1 MRGKEREWEGVTG
14 GTTLGQKAMK
24 ITFSVVN
31 VRVGY
36 VILAF
41 VVPFYMLFRR
51 KGYLSIY
58 RYFRWQHGYSPLKSF
73 FYTYR
78 NHFVFG
84 QAMLDRF
91 AVYAGQKNFKID
103 SPDNDLFI
111 SMLENPHGCIVAG
124 AHVGNPELCGYLLRQ
139 QKKRIN
145 CLIYGGEAQEVQ
157 KNRTKILE
165 RNNIRTIPVSEDMS
179 HIFLINEAL
188 KDGEMVSMPCDRTFG
203 SSKSVECDFLNGK
216 ADFPIGAFVLARQF
230 DVPVLAMFALKTKTS
245 QYRIRIVRISVPAER
260 SKREQTESMTRTF
273 AHELEC
279 IVKKYP
285 EQWFNFY
292 NFWKD
297 EHVSCA

>member
-24 ITFSVVN
+24 ITFFVVN

-58 RYFRWQHGYSPLKSF
+58 RYFRWQYGYSPLKSF

-165 RNNIRTIPVSEDMS
+165 RNNIRTIPVSEDM
-179 HIFLINEAL
+179 IE
-188 KDGEMVSMPCDRTFG
+188 
-203 SSKSVECDFLNGK
+203 
-216 ADFPIGAFVLARQF
+216 IGRASCR
-230 DVPVLAMFALKTKTS
+230 
-245 QYRIRIVRISVPAER
+245 ER
-260 SKREQTESMTRTF
+260 
-273 AHELEC
+273 
-279 IVKKYP
+279 V
-285 EQWFNFY
+285 
-292 NFWKD
+292 
-297 EHVSCA
+297 

>member
-1 MRGKEREWEGVTG
+1 
-14 GTTLGQKAMK
+14 
-24 ITFSVVN
+24 
-31 VRVGY
+31 
-36 VILAF
+36 
-41 VVPFYMLFRR
+41 
-51 KGYLSIY
+51 
-58 RYFRWQHGYSPLKSF
+58 
-73 FYTYR
+73 
-78 NHFVFG
+78 
-84 QAMLDRF
+84 
-91 AVYAGQKNFKID
+91 
-103 SPDNDLFI
+103 
-111 SMLENPHGCIVAG
+111 
-124 AHVGNPELCGYLLRQ
+124 
-139 QKKRIN
+139 
-145 CLIYGGEAQEVQ
+145 
-157 KNRTKILE
+157 
-165 RNNIRTIPVSEDMS
+165 MS

-245 QYRIRIVRISVPAER
+245 QYRIRIVRISVPAEG
-260 SKREQTESMTRTF
+260 SKREQIEAMTRTF

>member
-1 MRGKEREWEGVTG
+1 
-14 GTTLGQKAMK
+14 
-24 ITFSVVN
+24 
-31 VRVGY
+31 
-36 VILAF
+36 
-41 VVPFYMLFRR
+41 
-51 KGYLSIY
+51 
-58 RYFRWQHGYSPLKSF
+58 
-73 FYTYR
+73 
-78 NHFVFG
+78 
-84 QAMLDRF
+84 
-91 AVYAGQKNFKID
+91 
-103 SPDNDLFI
+103 
-111 SMLENPHGCIVAG
+111 MLENPHGCIVVG

-203 SSKSVECDFLNGK
+203 SNKSVECDFLNGK

-260 SKREQTESMTRTF
+260 SKREQIESMTRTF

-279 IVKKYP
+279 IVKKYS
-285 EQWFNFY
+285 E
-292 NFWKD
+292 
-297 EHVSCA
+297 